1 VIVYVFGYSGI
12 FLNACNIGRRLVM
25 VVMNTRMMN
34 DIKICVRVKVN
45 DHVGGDDD
53 EHENDERYDKAF
65 VQINQELME

>member
-1 VIVYVFGYSGI
+1 
-12 FLNACNIGRRLVM
+12 M